1 MSDAPLGRQDR
12 TPRIPTVMIP
22 HCGAEFDPAAR
33 AVAAPADPTMRRLI
47 SFLSF
52 DLHKD
57 SSRRMEGWSNA
68 R

>member
-1 MSDAPLGRQDR
+1 VRRLSTAFQ
-12 TPRIPTVMIP
+12 
-22 HCGAEFDPAAR
+22 
-33 AVAAPADPTMRRLI
+33 ADPTMGRLI

-57 SSRRMEGWSNA
+57 NSRRMEGWSNA